1 MNNPFLGAKFAS
13 YLHFTIITLVKRN
26 SGIFYEHRC
35 AGKFAGA
42 IVRRIIN
49 NNIGIITVL
58 SLSEDRM

>member
-1 MNNPFLGAKFAS
+1 M
-13 YLHFTIITLVKRN
+13 TLVKRN

-58 SLSEDRM
+58 SLSEDRMLTMLKDRGKRGTKR